1 MEKWEKSES
10 KFDKRERDYTQSCF
24 TIYFIFMLN
33 PNSSEKPAN
42 SDREWVQPSWI
53 TEQLTSK
60 ISLAVGEAF
69 KTQTD
74 AMIADG
80 LVTSLK
86 NQIDYGLAALDWML
100 RQAAQGKIIVAL
112 DVDKNSY
119 KEFSM
124 PPLDRARELGDN
136 MTWNKIPAKSE

>member
-1 MEKWEKSES
+1 M
-10 KFDKRERDYTQSCF
+10 
-24 TIYFIFMLN
+24 
-33 PNSSEKPAN
+33 
-42 SDREWVQPSWI
+42 
-53 TEQLTSK
+53 
-60 ISLAVGEAF
+60 AVGEAF